1 MDASHV
7 DAEKR
12 QKNISRF
19 KYSWKPSNRNVQPVA
34 LQFGLLLLA
43 NDNFR
48 YWKLIVGK
56 YKIGKCNTTE
66 KVISYSSNVPSSIK
80 SKTKEYQR
88 NQSPSIHIIFFTK
101 KKKKTNKPL
110 VFFTFEI
117 FLFLFG
123 LCAHLK
129 VYNRKES
136 RYRNSL
142 ASC

>member
-1 MDASHV
+1 MRENS
-7 DAEKR
+7 
-12 QKNISRF
+12 KNISRF

-101 KKKKTNKPL
+101 KKRKQTSHL
-110 VFFTFEI
+110 Y
-117 FLFLFG
+117 FL
-123 LCAHLK
+123 H
-129 VYNRKES
+129 S
-136 RYRNSL
+136 RF
-142 ASC
+142 SCFYLDCVRTWKYTIEKNPVIETR